1 MRRIMLTVCYDGT
14 DFCGWQKQTGKR
26 SVQQT
31 IEDAVF
37 AVTGERVTVTA
48 SGRTDAGVHAKGQT
62 CDFATASDMPAD
74 RFAIALS
81 VKLPCDVK
89 VLTSREV
96 GIGFD
101 SRRNAKKKTYVYTMY
116 EGRISVPLYDRY
128 AVMIPKTDL
137 DKMKKAVK
145 EIEGEHDFKCFCA
158 TGSTKL
164 RSTVR
169 TVYECKVDR
178 TGDFIT
184 ITVTGSGFLYNMVRI
199 IAGAT
204 VFAGLGKI
212 TPEDIAEAIKTGDRK
227 KLGKTMPAKGLT
239 LMKVEYDK
247 TL

>member
-62 CDFATASDMPAD
+62 CDFATTSDMPAD

-81 VKLPCDVK
+81 VKLPGDVK
-89 VLTSREV
+89 VLTSSEV
-96 GIGFD
+96 GMDFD

-128 AVMIPKTDL
+128 AVMIPKIDVE
-137 DKMKKAVK
+137 KMKDAVK

-158 TGSTKL
+158 TGSTEL

-169 TVYECKVDR
+169 TVYECRVER

-204 VFAGLGKI
+204 VSAGLGKI
-212 TPEDIAEAIKTGDRK
+212 TPEDIAEAIKTGNRK
-227 KLGKTMPAKGLT
+227 KLGKTMTAKGLT
-239 LMKVEYDK
+239 LMRVEYDK